1 MPDSDF
7 SLRDYER
14 GDFAEIVALDRECFE
29 PGIAYS
35 NREMSRF
42 LTFAT
47 RIAIVAQRDGRID
60 GFCIGYLAP
69 GRTAHIITLDVRAGQ
84 RRTGI
89 GRALLEGTIARL
101 ARAGAAETFLEVDV
115 TNQNAIAFYE
125 RLGFQRRGEI
135 PDYYGPGRPALEM
148 SRRGSGSG

>member
-1 MPDSDF
+1 MAGPAVV
-7 SLRDYER
+7 LRDLEPR
-14 GDFAEIVALDRECFE
+14 DRESAWELDQRCFE

-69 GRTAHIITLDVRAGQ
+69 GRPGLQG
-84 RRTGI
+84 
-89 GRALLEGTIARL
+89 
-101 ARAGAAETFLEVDV
+101 F
-115 TNQNAIAFYE
+115 E
-125 RLGFQRRGEI
+125 RLGRQILRHLIAPSFVTR
-135 PDYYGPGRPALEM
+135 
-148 SRRGSGSG
+148 SV